1 MPPTPLASNAVTGT
15 HDQAAAGTCAAAP
28 VTAGRGPGKVVIT
41 TPAGHVGSRVVRLL
55 IQAGVRPTLLARHP
69 ARLDPATRERA
80 DVVEA
85 DLDDASAVVR
95 ATRDADALF
104 WVEPQTADPSAD
116 PVAWYSRLGANAA
129 RAVTENGIGRTVF
142 LSSIGAEMRSGAG
155 EIDGLARTE
164 EQLDATGATV
174 LHLRCGYFFT
184 NLLGNLDSIRAGVLR
199 APMALDYAQPWVDP
213 RDIGEIAAARLLSE
227 GWSGRQVQAVHGPED
242 LTLSQVAAI
251 ISEATGRRVRAE
263 TISQQ
268 ALRGLLRSTGLGD
281 KQVEALAGM
290 SAVTRE
296 DFTAEDKRGIT
307 TTTPTTLAAWA
318 HAHLRPALLGTARR
332 ID

>member
-1 MPPTPLASNAVTGT
+1 M
-15 HDQAAAGTCAAAP
+15 
-28 VTAGRGPGKVVIT
+28 KVVVT
-41 TPAGHVGSRVVRLL
+41 TPAGHVGSRVVQLL

-69 ARLDPATRERA
+69 ARLDPATSERA

-85 DLDDASAVVR
+85 DLGDAAAVVD

-104 WVEPQTADPSAD
+104 WVEPPTEDPGGD
-116 PVAWYSRLGANAA
+116 PVAWYSMLGAHAA
-129 RAVTENGIGRTVF
+129 RAVTQNGIGRTVF

-184 NLLGNLDSIRAGVLR
+184 NVLGELDSIRDGVLR
-199 APMALDYAQPWVDP
+199 LPMPLDYAQPWVDP
-213 RDIGEIAAARLLSE
+213 RDIGDIAAARLLSE

-251 ISEATGRRVRAE
+251 IGEATGRRVRAE
-263 TISQQ
+263 TMSQE
-268 ALRGLLRSTGLGD
+268 ALRGLLRSAGLGD
-281 KQVEALAGM
+281 KQVESMAGM
-290 SAVTRE
+290 SAVMRE
-296 DFTAEDKRGIT
+296 DFVAEDKRSIV

-318 HAHLRPALLGTARR
+318 HACLRPALLARHG
-332 ID
+332 